1 MTMYNNILLAYD
13 FDNSFTNV
21 PKEIESLAAGRDN
34 VTVTLYNVISEA
46 ELQSSVR
53 YNNKHLEDIAEEK
66 EHQLHPFIEELEAT
80 GVSVNVK
87 FSSGPI
93 KQTLLKELKDSA
105 YDIIVMSNK
114 RDNANLGNVL
124 GNVTHKIANS
134 AEIPVLIIK

>member
-1 MTMYNNILLAYD
+1 MYNNILLAYD

-21 PKEIESLAAGRDN
+21 PKEIESLTAGRDN

-93 KQTLLKELKDSA
+93 KQTLLKEIKDSA

-114 RDNANLGNVL
+114 RDRANLGNVL

>member
-1 MTMYNNILLAYD
+1 MYNNILLAYD
-13 FDNSFTNV
+13 FDNSFNNV
-21 PKEIESLAAGRDN
+21 PKEIENLAAGRDN
-34 VTVTLYNVISEA
+34 VTVTIYNVISEA

-93 KQTLLKELKDSA
+93 KQTLLKEIKDSA

-114 RDNANLGNVL
+114 RDRANLGNVL

>member
-1 MTMYNNILLAYD
+1 MYNNILLAYD

-93 KQTLLKELKDSA
+93 KQTLLKEIKDSA
-105 YDIIVMSNK
+105 YDIIVMSDK
-114 RDNANLGNVL
+114 RDRANLGNVL
-124 GNVTHKIANS
+124 GSVTHKIANS

>member
-13 FDNSFTNV
+13 FDNSFNNV
-21 PKEIESLAAGRDN
+21 PKEIENLAAGRDN
-34 VTVTLYNVISEA
+34 VTVTIYNVISEA

-66 EHQLHPFIEELEAT
+66 EQQLHPFIDELEAI
-80 GVSVNVK
+80 GVHVKVK

-93 KQTLLKELKDSA
+93 KQTLLKELKDST

-114 RDNANLGNVL
+114 RDKANLGNVL

>member
-53 YNNKHLEDIAEEK
+53 YNNKHL
-66 EHQLHPFIEELEAT
+66 
-80 GVSVNVK
+80 
-87 FSSGPI
+87 
-93 KQTLLKELKDSA
+93 
-105 YDIIVMSNK
+105 
-114 RDNANLGNVL
+114 
-124 GNVTHKIANS
+124 
-134 AEIPVLIIK
+134 

>member
-1 MTMYNNILLAYD
+1 MYNNILLAYD
-13 FDNSFTNV
+13 FDNSFNNV
-21 PKEIESLAAGRDN
+21 PKEIENLAAGRDN

-93 KQTLLKELKDSA
+93 KQTLLKEIKDSA

-114 RDNANLGNVL
+114 RDRANLGNVL